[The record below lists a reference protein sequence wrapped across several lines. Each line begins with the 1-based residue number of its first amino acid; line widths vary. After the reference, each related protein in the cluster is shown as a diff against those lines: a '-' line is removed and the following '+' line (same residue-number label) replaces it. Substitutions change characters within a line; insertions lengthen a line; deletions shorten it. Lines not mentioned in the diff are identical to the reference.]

1 MTSGLRF
8 KSLMNVTLWSAV
20 VAAIFGGW
28 QGTATAGPIE
38 IATPTTLHGGDQF
51 RFIFVT
57 PNTVTT
63 DATSSNISV
72 YNTLVQNYAN
82 GFTYNGQSITA
93 SAIVSVVGGVD
104 AITNVGVH
112 NVAVYMASGTEVA
125 VSDNGSTGLFSAN
138 DLLAQ
143 PVQDLSGNSF
153 ATGYV
158 WTGTSGLGT
167 QYNTN
172 TNVGNVNW
180 GLGGPSA
187 PGVIDGGVDYSGH
200 VEVGSLSSTSGY
212 SWLSVGFGTGLQLN
226 TQTYQIYGISDV
238 LTVVPEPSTFL
249 ISGLGF
255 SYWGLPKKA
264 VSEIESRTAKT
275 SCRCRVMNYFN
286 SPDMLRV

>member
-1 MTSGLRF
+1 MISGPRF
-8 KSLMNVTLWSAV
+8 KRLFKVMFLSAV
-20 VAAIFGGW
+20 VMAINGLW
-28 QGTATAGPIE
+28 QAKATASPIE

-63 DATSSNISV
+63 DATSSNVSV
-72 YNTLVQNYAN
+72 YNTIVQNYAN
-82 GFTYNGQSITA
+82 GFTYNGQTISA
-93 SAIVSVVGGVD
+93 SAIVSVLGGVN

-125 VSDNGSTGLFSAN
+125 VSDNGTTGLFSAN

-153 ATGYV
+153 TTGYV

-187 PGVIDGGVDYSGH
+187 PGVIDNTIDYTDH
-200 VEVGSLSSTSGY
+200 VEVGSLASTSGY
-212 SWLSVGFGTGLQLN
+212 SWLSLGFGTGLQLK
-226 TQTYQIYGISDV
+226 TQSYQIYGISDV

-249 ISGLGF
+249 ISGLGVLMV
-255 SYWGLPKKA
+255 GLA
-264 VSEIESRTAKT
+264 QRSRK
-275 SCRCRVMNYFN
+275 RN
-286 SPDMLRV
+286 